1 LVVDKAEQ
9 MVAMEIVHL
18 ALQAVLVAVQEELLM
33 GGQFQQQLQLLEQE
47 ELLLLDKAD
56 QQFMEHLLQVVEVL
70 QHMVQVEHLVVLVVL
85 LIMVQQE
92 AILVQQEHF
101 L

>member
-1 LVVDKAEQ
+1 MD
-9 MVAMEIVHL
+9 
-18 ALQAVLVAVQEELLM
+18 
-33 GGQFQQQLQLLEQE
+33 GQFQQQLQLLEQE

-92 AILVQQEHF
+92 AQMVLQEHF